1 MNIFRRLAE
10 IEAGGTRA
18 ALATVI
24 RVRGSVPRHAGT
36 KMIVFADGRFEGTIG
51 GGKLEDEVIK
61 AAVAAIKSGKP
72 ELLKYSFQDPDQGD
86 VGVCGGEMEVF
97 VEPLRAARTLLV
109 VGAGHVGRSV
119 AHLGSWLGFRVIVSD
134 DREGFAV
141 PETVPSA
148 DEYYTCEMKELP
160 QKVDIGPQT
169 YIVLT
174 TRGVTIDAA
183 GLPALLDTQAG
194 YIGVIGSR
202 RRWET
207 TSAELREQGLGA
219 GQLARVHSPTG
230 LELNAETPEEI
241 AVSILAEI
249 IMQMRGGSGDE
260 MMHKPQKRRKG

>member
-1 MNIFRRLAE
+1 MGIFQRLAE
-10 IEAGGTRA
+10 IEEQGGGA

-24 RVRGSVPRHAGT
+24 RATGSVPRHEGT
-36 KMIVFADGRFEGTIG
+36 KMIVYSDGSFEGTVG

-61 AAVAAIKSGKP
+61 AAQAALQTGKP
-72 ELLKYSFQDPDQGD
+72 QLLNYNFQDPERGD

-97 VEPLRAARTLLV
+97 VEPLRPPKTLLV
-109 VGAGHVGRSV
+109 VGAGHVGQAV
-119 AHLGSWLGFRVIVSD
+119 AHLGHWLGFYVVVSD

-141 PETVPSA
+141 PEAVPAA
-148 DEYYTCEMKELP
+148 DELFTCEMKALP
-160 QKVDIGPQT
+160 EKINIGPQT

-174 TRGVTIDAA
+174 TRGVTIDAE
-183 GLPALLDTQAG
+183 GLPALLNSGAG

-207 TSAELREQGLGA
+207 TSKELQQRGVEA

-249 IMQMRGGSGDE
+249 IMQMRGGSGNSMAHRARE
-260 MMHKPQKRRKG
+260 HRKE